1 MNTVTKEIIRENFP
15 DQPVKVE
22 ETKIKQESGCTK
34 VQMVFTNEV
43 THEQTV
49 ATVVTGSQGTVI
61 EEVKPHI
68 AVRPAVMPIMEP
80 IMKPAVMPIQEHVTI
95 VSCFEGVE
103 EQFVNEFPEERQ
115 EQIKELGNFLENNNI
130 VIEEEIETPS
140 PAK

>member
-1 MNTVTKEIIRENFP
+1 MGVIEKFVPEGKEAKFTVVTEETMPVEIQPVVKTVTKEIIRENFP

-34 VQMVFTNEV
+34 MQVVFTNEV

-68 AVRPAVMPIMEP
+68 AVRPAVMPIM
-80 IMKPAVMPIQEHVTI
+80 
-95 VSCFEGVE
+95 
-103 EQFVNEFPEERQ
+103 
-115 EQIKELGNFLENNNI
+115 
-130 VIEEEIETPS
+130 
-140 PAK
+140 